1 MGSGEWQ
8 FREGIALNWLRALVD
23 FAMADP
29 HKRADPDAYP
39 WAAVFSLID
48 GFLGLDRLRRFWA
61 AGPDDVERGSVPSG
75 KGS

>member
-29 HKRADPDAYP
+29 HKRADPGAYP
-39 WAAVFSLID
+39 WDRGFSASSMA
-48 GFLGLDRLRRFWA
+48 F
-61 AGPDDVERGSVPSG
+61 
-75 KGS
+75 